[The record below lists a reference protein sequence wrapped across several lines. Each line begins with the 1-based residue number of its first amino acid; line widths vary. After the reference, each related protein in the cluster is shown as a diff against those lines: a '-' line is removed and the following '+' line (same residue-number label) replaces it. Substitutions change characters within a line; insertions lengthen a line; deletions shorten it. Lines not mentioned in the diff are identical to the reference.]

1 MKYFVSFQLLESVQG
16 VSEAVSETPQ
26 EEPPLPP
33 YPNISDLSITGKF
46 QLFFFTLF
54 AHEHFISNEQN
65 LIMRKTTFHLGY
77 NITQQSI
84 HFCKKG

>member
-1 MKYFVSFQLLESVQG
+1 MLESVQG

-33 YPNISDLSITGKF
+33 YPNISDLSITGKS

-65 LIMRKTTFHLGY
+65 LIMQKTTFSPR
-77 NITQQSI
+77 I
-84 HFCKKG
+84 